1 MRSGSSRRRR
11 PGDRVV
17 DLGVE
22 GLEGFELTP
31 YFEGR
36 VVNDPVR
43 RCRVLPYV
51 ADAVNDPEKT
61 MTQSDGKV
69 RYWRYVPE
77 LEHHIRVV
85 TTADAAQCSRR
96 FGVHKKAEEAVT

>member
-1 MRSGSSRRRR
+1 M
-11 PGDRVV
+11 
-17 DLGVE
+17 E

-31 YFEGR
+31 YFERR

-43 RCRVLPYV
+43 RRRVLPYV
-51 ADAVNDPEKT
+51 ADAVNDPEET
-61 MTQSDGKV
+61 MTQPDGKV

-85 TTADAAQCSRR
+85 TTADGALFNAHEDSAYTRR
-96 FGVHKKAEEAVT
+96 QRRQ